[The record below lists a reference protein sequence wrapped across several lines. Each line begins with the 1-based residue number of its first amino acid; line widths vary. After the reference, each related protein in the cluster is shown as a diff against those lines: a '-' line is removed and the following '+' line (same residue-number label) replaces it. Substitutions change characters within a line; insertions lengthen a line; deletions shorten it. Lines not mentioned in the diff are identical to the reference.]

1 MVGTLEGLII
11 GLVCF
16 FFVGLPIGMAIYA
29 VLLRAACSLFNRL
42 AGVTNQGVSQQNFSE
57 QQMAEN
63 WNTATPQA
71 TGSATDQS
79 GLPPVP
85 SSPNP
90 FASPTTVAAH
100 SPSLPLSSSAGVPVP
115 NFGRAFL
122 IGLAAFAAHLPIG
135 LGLVALQQFLINA
148 RMAPPIF
155 LVATNILFYLI
166 GFIVQVAVL
175 AKMLPTTL
183 GKSALV
189 SLLFV
194 LIYFFIVILIGGVV
208 ILVMYFMSGMM

>member
-1 MVGTLEGLII
+1 
-11 GLVCF
+11 
-16 FFVGLPIGMAIYA
+16 MAIYA

-71 TGSATDQS
+71 AGSITDQS

-90 FASPTTVAAH
+90 FASPATVAAH
-100 SPSLPLSSSAGVPVP
+100 APSLPLSSSAGVPVP

-208 ILVMYFMSGMM
+208 ILVMYFMSGIM